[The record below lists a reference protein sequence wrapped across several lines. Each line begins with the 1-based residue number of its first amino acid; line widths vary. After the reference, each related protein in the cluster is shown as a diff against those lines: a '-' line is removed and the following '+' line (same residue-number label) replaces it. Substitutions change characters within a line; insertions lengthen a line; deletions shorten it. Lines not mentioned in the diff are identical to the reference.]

1 MNEEVLAVIG
11 SGGMG
16 RAVARRMGS
25 GRRVL
30 LADLD
35 ENALESAAESLR
47 SDGHDV
53 TARGVDVS
61 SHESVAELARAAAEL
76 GPVTRLAHTAGL
88 SPAQSSAEPILRVNL
103 LGAALVLEAFES
115 VIAPGGSAV
124 VVSSMA
130 GHMETSLDEQQE
142 QALASTP
149 AEELLR
155 LPCAA
160 PEVVTEPGRAYGL
173 AKRANQLRVQRASVS
188 WGGRGARVNS
198 ISPGVIST
206 PMVQQE
212 LDSEQRG
219 AVRAMLDASAAGRL
233 GTSEDVAA
241 AADFLLDPQAS
252 FVTGT
257 DLLVDGGVV
266 AAVRSGLLNG
276 SDPG

>member
-1 MNEEVLAVIG
+1 MNEEVLTVIG

-16 RAVARRMGS
+16 RAVARRTGS

-35 ENALESAAESLR
+35 ESALESTAESLR

-53 TARGVDVS
+53 TTHRVDVS
-61 SHESVAELARAAAEL
+61 SRDSVAELARVAAEL

-88 SPAQSSAEPILRVNL
+88 SPARSSAATILRVNL
-103 LGAALVLEAFES
+103 LGAALVLEEFEN
-115 VIAPGGSAV
+115 VVVTGGSAV

-130 GHMETSLDEQQE
+130 GHMETSLDEEQE
-142 QALASTP
+142 EELARTP

-155 LPCAA
+155 LPCAD
-160 PEVVTEPGRAYGL
+160 PEAVTEPGRAYGI
-173 AKRANQLRVQRASVS
+173 AKRANQLRVQRASVL
-188 WGGRGARVNS
+188 WGDRGTRVNS

-212 LDSEQRG
+212 LGSEQRG
-219 AVRAMLDASAAGRL
+219 AVRAMIDASAAGRL
-233 GTSEDVAA
+233 GTPEDIAA
-241 AADFLLDPQAS
+241 AADFLLGPEAT
-252 FVTGT
+252 FVSGT

-266 AAVRSGLLNG
+266 AAVRSGRLSG
-276 SDPG
+276 SDQG